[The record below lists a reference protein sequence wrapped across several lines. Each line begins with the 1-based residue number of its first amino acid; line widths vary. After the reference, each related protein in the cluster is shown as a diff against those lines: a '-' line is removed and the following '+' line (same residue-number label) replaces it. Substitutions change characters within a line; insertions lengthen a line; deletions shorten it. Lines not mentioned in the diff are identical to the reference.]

1 MNEEIEFILEEA
13 KEQMDGSLV
22 HLGKAF
28 SAIRAGKAS
37 PSILSTV
44 TVSAY
49 GSQMPLNQVATV
61 SATDSRTLVITPFDK
76 SMLSD
81 IEKGIFD
88 ANLGLT
94 PQNNGNTVFISI
106 PPLTEERRAQL
117 AKQAKSETED
127 AKVSIRNVRRDAN
140 NDVKKLDVSED
151 LKSNAEVDIQE
162 LTDAY
167 VKKADEMYTAKQQE
181 IMTV

>member
-1 MNEEIEFILEEA
+1 MNEEVEFILDYTR
-13 KEQMDGSLV
+13 EQMESSLE
-22 HLGKAF
+22 HLSREF
-28 SAIRAGKAS
+28 STIRAGKAS
-37 PSILSTV
+37 PSMLSAV
-44 TVSAY
+44 TVLAY
-49 GSQMPLNQVATV
+49 GSQMPLNQVATI

-106 PPLTEERRAQL
+106 PPLTEERRRDL

-127 AKVSIRNVRRDAN
+127 AKVSIRNIRRDAN
-140 NDVKKLDVSED
+140 NQIKSLDISDD
-151 LKSNAEVDIQE
+151 LKSNAEVDIQD
-162 LTDAY
+162 LTDSN
-167 VKKADEMYTAKQQE
+167 VKKADEMYATKQQE